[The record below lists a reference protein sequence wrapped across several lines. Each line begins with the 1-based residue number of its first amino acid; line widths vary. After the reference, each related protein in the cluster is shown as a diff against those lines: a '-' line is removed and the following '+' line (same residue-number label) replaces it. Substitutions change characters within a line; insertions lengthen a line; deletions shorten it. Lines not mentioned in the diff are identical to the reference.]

1 MSDLQTAD
9 VNAEDKVVA
18 TTTEVSSTEENKE
31 SSVLTDQQKAD
42 AEIAKDL
49 VEDEDKG
56 ESKDESKEETKE
68 ETKESSESKEEDTS
82 ESKEDTSE
90 SDAKGADARKQVLQS
105 EIRELVSKRN
115 ELRGEVEQLNAKAY
129 RTETPEELIDK
140 GLSEEEAETEV
151 LRQEMQIKDFNI
163 KVADLNATL
172 NIESLQVM
180 QDFPMFDPDHPSFD
194 PELSKTVGE
203 LYNKAAKPVV
213 DKKTGLVIE
222 SNITPYDFYKAFA
235 DTSARISE
243 KSKVTGQ
250 LEGQK
255 AADKEIAAAEVQ
267 SSAAPKVAKEDA
279 FLKGLLSSDE

>member
-9 VNAEDKVVA
+9 VNAEEPVVT
-18 TTTEVSSTEENKE
+18 TTTEDSSTEENKE
-31 SSVLTDQQKAD
+31 SSVQTEQEKAD

-49 VEDEDKG
+49 VEDEPEEESEEK
-56 ESKDESKEETKE
+56 SKDEEDSKPEDEEKSEPKE
-68 ETKESSESKEEDTS
+68 
-82 ESKEDTSE
+82 EDTSE

-129 RTETPEELIDK
+129 RTETPEELIEK
-140 GLSEEEAETEV
+140 GLSDEEAETEV

-180 QDFPMFDPDHPSFD
+180 QDFPIFDPDSSSFD

-203 LYNKAAKPVV
+203 LYNKSAKPVI

-235 DTSARISE
+235 ETSTRISA

-250 LEGQK
+250 IEGQK
-255 AADKEIAAAEVQ
+255 AADKEIAAAEVP
-267 SSAAPKVAKEDA
+267 SSSAPKVAKEDA